1 MRAPR
6 DDDDLAGAAGPRRD
20 HRREPD
26 RPRAE
31 YRDALADLEPGEPH
45 AVHGH
50 AEGLAE
56 RRGREV
62 DACWHAEAV
71 PGRSADVLR
80 ESAGD
85 RQADEADGG
94 TALVVARQTVAAR
107 AARRDALERDRVS
120 RLERCHPVAHVR
132 HLARDLVAG
141 TDRRDHHLVM
151 VPVEIRAADAT
162 VAHADHDLAGS
173 GRRARDIFDD
183 EPAYPAAEGGAHGG
197 HARLLQRRRDPRNDG
212 PPRGITRATVG
223 VDEITIQLREELT
236 RACPRADGP
245 PVARFDR
252 SRRRG
257 RAGISGPEALR
268 QALRDRDHG
277 LYRALSEGRRG
288 LQAEC
293 ML

>member
-62 DACWHAEAV
+62 DACRHAEAV

-80 ESAGD
+80 ETAGN
-85 RQADEADGG
+85 RQADEADDE
-94 TALVVARQTVAAR
+94 TALVVAAQTVATR
-107 AARRDALERDRVS
+107 TARRDALERDRVAG
-120 RLERCHPVAHVR
+120 LERRHPVAHVR
-132 HLARDLVAG
+132 YFARDLMSRA
-141 TDRRDHHLVM
+141 DRRDHHLVV
-151 VPVEIRAADAT
+151 VPVQVRAADAA
-162 VAHADHDLAGS
+162 VAHADQDPAGA
-173 GRRARDIFDD
+173 GRRARDILDD

-212 PPRGITRATVG
+212 PQVEP
-223 VDEITIQLREELT
+223 
-236 RACPRADGP
+236 
-245 PVARFDR
+245 
-252 SRRRG
+252 S
-257 RAGISGPEALR
+257 
-268 QALRDRDHG
+268 
-277 LYRALSEGRRG
+277 
-288 LQAEC
+288 
-293 ML
+293 

>member
-1 MRAPR
+1 EAPGIALVEPPVGAERQRRRLLMRASR
-6 DDDDLAGAAGPRRD
+6 ADDDFAGAAGARRD
-20 HRREPD
+20 HRCEPD

-80 ESAGD
+80 ESAGN

-132 HLARDLVAG
+132 HLPRDLVAG
-141 TDRRDHHLVM
+141 PDRRDHHLVLL
-151 VPVEIRAADAT
+151 PVEIRPAADT
-162 VAHADHDLAGS
+162 GAHAARALAGT
-173 GRRARDIFDD
+173 G
-183 EPAYPAAEGGAHGG
+183 
-197 HARLLQRRRDPRNDG
+197 
-212 PPRGITRATVG
+212 
-223 VDEITIQLREELT
+223 
-236 RACPRADGP
+236 
-245 PVARFDR
+245 
-252 SRRRG
+252 
-257 RAGISGPEALR
+257 
-268 QALRDRDHG
+268 
-277 LYRALSEGRRG
+277 
-288 LQAEC
+288 
-293 ML
+293 